1 MALQLMKLALRVTPD
16 VTVEPVSTKYFYV
29 APTDIDVAA
38 SPFAI
43 DAGAFFNESGNA
55 VTLLD
60 IPANSYVNLYINGV
74 LQMNGMFSYLAG
86 AAGTG
91 NVTINLQPSDTPIL
105 AGTPIIVEVVTTNS
119 SSAPTPVESYLRVWQ
134 T

>member
-43 DAGAFFNESGNA
+43 DAGAFFNDSGNA

-60 IPANSYVNLYINGV
+60 IPENSYVNLYVNGV
-74 LQMNGMFSYLAG
+74 LQMDGMFTHTPG

-91 NVTINLQPSDTPIL
+91 NVTITLQPSDTPIL
-105 AGTPIIVEVVTTNS
+105 AGTPIIVEVVSTNTTS
-119 SSAPTPVESYLRVWQ
+119 EPTPVES
-134 T
+134 

>member
-38 SPFAI
+38 SPFVI
-43 DAGAFFNESGNA
+43 DEGAFFNASGNA
-55 VTLLD
+55 GTLLD
-60 IPANSYVNLYINGV
+60 IPTNSYMNLYINGV
-74 LQMNGMFSYLAG
+74 LQMDGMFTHTAG

-91 NVTINLQPSDTPIL
+91 NVTITLQPSDTPIL
-105 AGTPIIVEVVTTNS
+105 AGTPIIVEVVSTNA
-119 SSAPTPVESYLRVWQ
+119 SSAPTPVES
-134 T
+134 